1 MRHHTYTTANGA
13 EVTIQ
18 IVTERENLADHNV
31 TNKGLWELEVH
42 AKGHLLHP
50 RGVVESEDHPHGLLD
65 CGTMR
70 IGNKAQHVYIPM
82 DETARAIY
90 DEYRVEAR
98 RRMDAAIQADEQDAR
113 RRERVLQAMDHYGDA
128 KANR

>member
-1 MRHHTYTTANGA
+1 MRHHIYTTANGA

-31 TNKGLWELEVH
+31 TNKGLWELEVRVNG
-42 AKGHLLHP
+42 KMMHP
-50 RGVVESEDHPHGLLD
+50 RGIEEHKDYPHGLLD
-65 CGTMR
+65 CRMER
-70 IGNKAQHVYIPM
+70 ALIPL

-90 DEYRVEAR
+90 DEYRAESR
-98 RRMDAAIQADEQDAR
+98 RRIDAAIQADEEHAR
-113 RRERVLQAMDHYGDA
+113 RQERVLQAMDHYGDA